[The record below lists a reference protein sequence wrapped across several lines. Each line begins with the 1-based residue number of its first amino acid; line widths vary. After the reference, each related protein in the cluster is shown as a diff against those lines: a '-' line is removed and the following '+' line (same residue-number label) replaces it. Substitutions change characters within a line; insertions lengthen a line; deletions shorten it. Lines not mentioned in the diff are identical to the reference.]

1 MVRILFIVF
10 LCLLVPGLASM
21 GYSLWQGP
29 AAWSVD
35 TGVFWGLPISL
46 FVFWIGLAHAGTLI
60 SAIFLVLDVKME
72 RRTSILAELATL
84 CALVVA
90 AIFPLMHL
98 GVIENFY
105 MVAPYMD
112 SRGSMANVC
121 SPLVWDFCCILA
133 YGFLSVVYLIVHML
147 SEKSAVAASIHRPLA
162 WLLFPMV
169 LWVHTV
175 VSLDF
180 AATFVPAWRGAFFPI
195 YFIVGAVFSGLAMV
209 NIMLCGEGYRM
220 RQLEKLM
227 LVGSWF
233 LGAFLLWDWALK
245 GDLNVVVLIFAV
257 LLPQFW
263 FVSAVR
269 ESTLGRVLV
278 ASSVLVGMLLE
289 RVFLVFPTGG
299 SGIGWV
305 DLGLICFGFGLFG
318 VIFLVARLKLSRLI
332 EGEEVLMGEVEESAP
347 KRPAT
352 VKFAYFPPLTTPE
365 FRALRFPLLLGI
377 LSCVLF
383 LVWVVG
389 CLEENGI
396 AFSDVNL
403 IPLTCPIV
411 TAVAGFVLCLRPLVF
426 HIGKVGGIVMVAL
439 AVLLGVLA
447 GMVYGGVMSVPSG
460 SVVSSTGDMFDVN
473 ALPDSTSS
481 LDSVAVIRT
490 KAVFEARCAGCH
502 GADGRLNEKFVREYY
517 PVPQDLDLARMDALG
532 EDSLVN
538 VVLNGRTNMNPYAGR
553 ISPQMARG
561 LVRYMRLLA
570 ESARADGV
578 RAKAGEGGGE

>member
-1 MVRILFIVF
+1 VVRILFIVF
-10 LCLLVPGLASM
+10 LCLLAPGLVSM

-90 AIFPLMHL
+90 VIFPLMHL
-98 GVIENFY
+98 GVIQNFY
-105 MVAPYMD
+105 MVAPYME

-133 YGFLSVVYLIVHML
+133 YGLLSVVYLVVHVL
-147 SEKSAVAASIHRPLA
+147 ADKSAVAASIHRPLA

-169 LWVHTV
+169 LWVHTI

-209 NIMLCGEGYRM
+209 NIMLCAEGYRM

-233 LGAFLLWDWALK
+233 LGAFLLWDFALK
-245 GDLNVVVLIFAV
+245 GNLSVTVLVFAV
-257 LLPQFW
+257 LLPQLM
-263 FVSAVR
+263 FVSVVR

-278 ASSVLVGMLLE
+278 SSSIIVGLLLE
-289 RVFLVFPTGG
+289 RVFLVFP
-299 SGIGWV
+299 SGVVGFGWV

-318 VIFLVARLKLSRLI
+318 VIFLVARLKLSRVI
-332 EGEEVLMGEVEESAP
+332 EGEEVLMGEVEDTVP

-352 VKFAYFPPLTTPE
+352 GRFSYFAPLTTPE
-365 FRALRFPLLLGI
+365 FRMLRFPLLLGI
-377 LSCVLF
+377 IACTLF

-389 CLEENGI
+389 CLKENGI
-396 AFSDVNL
+396 AFSDANL
-403 IPLTCPIV
+403 VPLTCPII
-411 TAVAGFVLCLRPLVF
+411 TTVAGIVLCLRPLVM
-426 HIGKVGGIVMVAL
+426 HIGKVGGVVMVAL
-439 AVLLGVLA
+439 AALLGVLA
-447 GMVYGGVMSVPSG
+447 GMVYGGVTSVPSG
-460 SVVSSTGDMFDVN
+460 AVVGSTGDMLDVGT
-473 ALPDSTSS
+473 LPDSTST

-490 KAVFEARCAGCH
+490 KAVFKARCAGCH

-517 PVPQDLDLARMDALG
+517 PVPQNLDVSRMDALG

-538 VVLNGRTNMNPYAGR
+538 VILNGRTNMNPYAGR

-570 ESARADGV
+570 ETPAADNTT
-578 RAKAGEGGGE
+578 RNEGGDE

>member
-90 AIFPLMHL
+90 VIFPLMHL

-112 SRGSMANVC
+112 SRGSMANVS

-133 YGFLSVVYLIVHML
+133 YGFLSVVYLVVHML

-396 AFSDVNL
+396 AFSDANL
-403 IPLTCPIV
+403 IPLTCPIITV
-411 TAVAGFVLCLRPLVF
+411 VAGFVLCLRPLVF
-426 HIGKVGGIVMVAL
+426 HIGKVGGVVMVAL

-447 GMVYGGVMSVPSG
+447 GMVYGGVTSVPSG
-460 SVVSSTGDMFDVN
+460 TVVSGSGDMFDVGT
-473 ALPDSTSS
+473 LPDSAST
-481 LDSVAVIRT
+481 LDSVTVIRT

>member
-10 LCLLVPGLASM
+10 LCLLAPGLVSM

-35 TGVFWGLPISL
+35 SGVFWGMPISL

-72 RRTSILAELATL
+72 RRTSILSELATL

-90 AIFPLMHL
+90 VIFPLMHL
-98 GVIENFY
+98 GVIQNFY
-105 MVAPYMD
+105 MVAPYME
-112 SRGSMANVC
+112 SRGSMANMC

-133 YGFLSVVYLIVHML
+133 YGLLSVVYLVVHVL
-147 SEKSAVAASIHRPLA
+147 ADKSAVAASIHRPLA

-169 LWVHTV
+169 LWVHTI

-195 YFIVGAVFSGLAMV
+195 YFIVGAMFSGLAMV
-209 NIMLCGEGYRM
+209 NIMLCAEGYRM

-233 LGAFLLWDWALK
+233 LGAFLLWDFALK
-245 GDLNVVVLIFAV
+245 GNLSVTVLVFAV
-257 LLPQFW
+257 LLPQLM

-278 ASSVLVGMLLE
+278 SSSIIVGLLLE
-289 RVFLVFPTGG
+289 RVFLVFP
-299 SGIGWV
+299 SGVVGFGWV

-318 VIFLVARLKLSRLI
+318 VIFLVARLKLSRVI
-332 EGEEVLMGEVEESAP
+332 EGEEVLMGEVEDTVP

-352 VKFAYFPPLTTPE
+352 GRFSYFAPLTTPE
-365 FRALRFPLLLGI
+365 FRMLRFPLLLGI
-377 LSCVLF
+377 IACTLF

-389 CLEENGI
+389 CLKENGI
-396 AFSDVNL
+396 VFSDANL
-403 IPLTCPIV
+403 VPLTCPII
-411 TAVAGFVLCLRPLVF
+411 TTVAGIVLCLRPLVM

-439 AVLLGVLA
+439 AALLGVLA
-447 GMVYGGVMSVPSG
+447 GMVYGGVTSVPSG
-460 SVVSSTGDMFDVN
+460 AVVSSMGDMLDVGT
-473 ALPDSTSS
+473 LPDSTST
-481 LDSVAVIRT
+481 LDSVAIIRT

-502 GADGRLNEKFVREYY
+502 GADGHLNEKFVREYY
-517 PVPQDLDLARMDALG
+517 PVPQNLDISRMDALG

-538 VVLNGRTNMNPYAGR
+538 VILNGRTNMNPYAGR

-570 ESARADGV
+570 ETLAADNTT
-578 RAKAGEGGGE
+578 RNEGGDE

>member
-10 LCLLVPGLASM
+10 LCLLAPGLVSM

-35 TGVFWGLPISL
+35 SGVFWGMPISL

-90 AIFPLMHL
+90 VIFPLMHL
-98 GVIENFY
+98 GVIQNFY
-105 MVAPYMD
+105 MVAPYME

-133 YGFLSVVYLIVHML
+133 YGLLSVVYLVVHVL
-147 SEKSAVAASIHRPLA
+147 ADKSAVAASIHRPLA

-169 LWVHTV
+169 LWVHTI

-209 NIMLCGEGYRM
+209 NIMLCAEGYRM

-233 LGAFLLWDWALK
+233 LGAFLLWDFALK
-245 GDLNVVVLIFAV
+245 GNLSVTVLVFAV
-257 LLPQFW
+257 LLPQLM

-278 ASSVLVGMLLE
+278 SSSIIVGLLLE
-289 RVFLVFPTGG
+289 RVFLVFP
-299 SGIGWV
+299 SGVVGFGWV

-318 VIFLVARLKLSRLI
+318 VIFLVARLKLSRVI
-332 EGEEVLMGEVEESAP
+332 EGEEVLMGEVEETVP

-352 VKFAYFPPLTTPE
+352 GRFSYFAPLTTPE
-365 FRALRFPLLLGI
+365 FRMLRFPLLLGI
-377 LSCVLF
+377 IACTLF
-383 LVWVVG
+383 MVWAVG
-389 CLEENGI
+389 CLKENGI
-396 AFSDVNL
+396 VFSDANL
-403 IPLTCPIV
+403 VPLTCPII
-411 TAVAGFVLCLRPLVF
+411 TTVAGIVLCLRPLVM
-426 HIGKVGGIVMVAL
+426 HISKVGGAVMVAL
-439 AVLLGVLA
+439 AALLGVLA
-447 GMVYGGVMSVPSG
+447 GMVYGGVTSVPSG
-460 SVVSSTGDMFDVN
+460 AVVSSTGDMLDVGT
-473 ALPDSTSS
+473 LPDSTST
-481 LDSVAVIRT
+481 LDSVAIIRT

-502 GADGRLNEKFVREYY
+502 GINGRLNEKFVREYY

-570 ESARADGV
+570 ETPAADNAT
-578 RAKAGEGGGE
+578 RNEGGDE

>member
-1 MVRILFIVF
+1 M
-10 LCLLVPGLASM
+10 
-21 GYSLWQGP
+21 
-29 AAWSVD
+29 
-35 TGVFWGLPISL
+35 
-46 FVFWIGLAHAGTLI
+46 
-60 SAIFLVLDVKME
+60 
-72 RRTSILAELATL
+72 
-84 CALVVA
+84 
-90 AIFPLMHL
+90 
-98 GVIENFY
+98 
-105 MVAPYMD
+105 
-112 SRGSMANVC
+112 
-121 SPLVWDFCCILA
+121 
-133 YGFLSVVYLIVHML
+133 
-147 SEKSAVAASIHRPLA
+147 AASIHRPLA

-278 ASSVLVGMLLE
+278 ASSILVGMLLE

-347 KRPAT
+347 NRPAT

-411 TAVAGFVLCLRPLVF
+411 TAVAGFVLCLRPLVM
-426 HIGKVGGIVMVAL
+426 HIGKVGGAL
-439 AVLLGVLA
+439 LVVLA
-447 GMVYGGVMSVPSG
+447 AVFGIVAAMFYSEPLSAPSG
-460 SVVSSTGDMFDVN
+460 AVVSSTGDMFDVG
-473 ALPDSTSS
+473 ALPDSAST

>member
-112 SRGSMANVC
+112 SRGSMANVS

-133 YGFLSVVYLIVHML
+133 YGFLSVVYLVVHML

-318 VIFLVARLKLSRLI
+318 VIFLVARLRLSRMI

-383 LVWVVG
+383 LVWVVE

-396 AFSDVNL
+396 AFSDANL
-403 IPLTCPIV
+403 IPLTCPIITV
-411 TAVAGFVLCLRPLVF
+411 VAGFVLCLRPLVF
-426 HIGKVGGIVMVAL
+426 HIGKVGGVVMVAL

-460 SVVSSTGDMFDVN
+460 TVVSGTGDMFDVG
-473 ALPDSTSS
+473 ALPDSAST

-570 ESARADGV
+570 ESARTDGV

>member
-426 HIGKVGGIVMVAL
+426 HIGKVGGVVMVAL

-473 ALPDSTSS
+473 ALPDSAST

>member
-35 TGVFWGLPISL
+35 TDVFWGLPISL

>member
-90 AIFPLMHL
+90 VIFPLMHL

-112 SRGSMANVC
+112 SRGSMANVS

-133 YGFLSVVYLIVHML
+133 YGFLSVVYLVVHML

-396 AFSDVNL
+396 AFSDANL

-426 HIGKVGGIVMVAL
+426 HIGKVGGVVMVAL

-447 GMVYGGVMSVPSG
+447 GMVYGGVTSVPSG
-460 SVVSSTGDMFDVN
+460 TVVSGTGDMFDVGT
-473 ALPDSTSS
+473 LPDSAST
-481 LDSVAVIRT
+481 LDSVTVIRT

-532 EDSLVN
+532 EDSMVN

-570 ESARADGV
+570 ESARTDGV

>member
-112 SRGSMANVC
+112 SRGSMANVS

-133 YGFLSVVYLIVHML
+133 YGFLSVVYLVVHML

-169 LWVHTV
+169 LWVHTI

-180 AATFVPAWRGAFFPI
+180 AATFVSAWRGAFFPI

-278 ASSVLVGMLLE
+278 ASSVLVGMLFE

-396 AFSDVNL
+396 AFSDANL

-426 HIGKVGGIVMVAL
+426 HIGKVGGVVMVAL

-447 GMVYGGVMSVPSG
+447 GMVYGGVTSVPSG
-460 SVVSSTGDMFDVN
+460 TVVSGTGDMFDVGT
-473 ALPDSTSS
+473 LPDSAST
-481 LDSVAVIRT
+481 LDSVTVIRT

-532 EDSLVN
+532 EDSMVN

-570 ESARADGV
+570 ESARTDGV

>member
-112 SRGSMANVC
+112 SRGSMANVS

-133 YGFLSVVYLIVHML
+133 YGFLSVVYLVVHML

-396 AFSDVNL
+396 AFSDANL
-403 IPLTCPIV
+403 IPLTCPIITV
-411 TAVAGFVLCLRPLVF
+411 VAGFVLCLRPLVF
-426 HIGKVGGIVMVAL
+426 HIGKVGGVVMVAL

-460 SVVSSTGDMFDVN
+460 TVVSGTGDMFDVGT
-473 ALPDSTSS
+473 LPDSAST
-481 LDSVAVIRT
+481 LDSVTVIRT

-570 ESARADGV
+570 ESARTDGV

>member
-10 LCLLVPGLASM
+10 LCLLVPGLLSM

-29 AAWSVD
+29 LAWSVD
-35 TGVFWGLPISL
+35 SGVFWGLPISL

-90 AIFPLMHL
+90 VIFPLMHL
-98 GVIENFY
+98 GIIENFY

-112 SRGSMANVC
+112 ARGSVANVR

-133 YGFLSVVYLIVHML
+133 YGFLSVVYLLVHML
-147 SEKSAVAASIHRPLA
+147 SEKSPVAASIHRPLA

-180 AATFVPAWRGAFFPI
+180 AATFVPAWRGAFFPV

-233 LGAFLLWDWALK
+233 LGTFLLWDWALK
-245 GDLNVVVLIFAV
+245 GDLNVVVFIFAV
-257 LLPQFW
+257 LLPQLW

-305 DLGLICFGFGLFG
+305 DLGLVCFGFGLFG
-318 VIFLVARLKLSRLI
+318 VVFLVARLKLSRLI
-332 EGEEVLMGEVEESAP
+332 EGEEVLMGEVDETASAVA
-347 KRPAT
+347 PAGRRT
-352 VKFAYFPPLTTPE
+352 YFPPFTTPE
-365 FRALRFPLLLGI
+365 FRMLRFPLLLGV
-377 LSCVLF
+377 LSCTLF
-383 LVWVVG
+383 LVWVVT
-389 CLEENGI
+389 CLEENGVTFTD
-396 AFSDVNL
+396 ANL
-403 IPLTCPIV
+403 VPLTCPIV
-411 TAVAGFVLCLRPLVF
+411 TAVAGIVLCLRPLVI
-426 HIGKVGGIVMVAL
+426 HIGKVGG
-439 AVLLGVLA
+439 VLLVSLAIVFGVVA
-447 GMVYGGVMSVPSG
+447 GMVYGGVPSTPSG
-460 SVVSSTGDMFDVN
+460 TVVSGSGDMFDVCD
-473 ALPDSTSS
+473 LPDSAAA
-481 LDSVAVIRT
+481 LDSVAMIRT

-502 GADGRLNEKFVREYY
+502 GADGRLNEKFVREFY

-570 ESARADGV
+570 ESAREDSA
-578 RAKAGEGGGE
+578 RAKAGEGGGQ

>member
-10 LCLLVPGLASM
+10 LCLLAPGLASM

-35 TGVFWGLPISL
+35 SGVFWGMPISL

-90 AIFPLMHL
+90 VIFPLMHL
-98 GVIENFY
+98 GVIQNFY
-105 MVAPYMD
+105 MVAPYME

-133 YGFLSVVYLIVHML
+133 YGLLSVVYLVVHVL
-147 SEKSAVAASIHRPLA
+147 ADKSAVAASIHRPLA

-169 LWVHTV
+169 LWVHTI

-209 NIMLCGEGYRM
+209 NIMLCAEGYRM

-233 LGAFLLWDWALK
+233 LGAFLLWDFALK
-245 GDLNVVVLIFAV
+245 GNLSVTVLVFAV
-257 LLPQFW
+257 LLPQLM

-278 ASSVLVGMLLE
+278 SSSIIVGLLLE
-289 RVFLVFPTGG
+289 RVFLVFP
-299 SGIGWV
+299 SGVVGFGWV

-318 VIFLVARLKLSRLI
+318 VIFLVARLKLSRVI
-332 EGEEVLMGEVEESAP
+332 EGEEVLMGEVEETVP

-352 VKFAYFPPLTTPE
+352 GRFSYFAPLTTPE
-365 FRALRFPLLLGI
+365 FRMLRFPLLLGI
-377 LSCVLF
+377 IACTLF

-396 AFSDVNL
+396 AFSDANL
-403 IPLTCPIV
+403 VPLTCPII
-411 TAVAGFVLCLRPLVF
+411 TTVAGIVLCLRPLVM
-426 HIGKVGGIVMVAL
+426 HIGKVGGVVMVAL
-439 AVLLGVLA
+439 AALLGVLA
-447 GMVYGGVMSVPSG
+447 GMVYGGVTSVPSG
-460 SVVSSTGDMFDVN
+460 AVVSSTGDMLDVGT
-473 ALPDSTSS
+473 LPDSTST

-502 GADGRLNEKFVREYY
+502 GADGHLNEKFVREYY
-517 PVPQDLDLARMDALG
+517 PVPQNLDVSRIDALG

-538 VVLNGRTNMNPYAGR
+538 VILNGRTNMNPYAGR

-570 ESARADGV
+570 ETPAADNAARN
-578 RAKAGEGGGE
+578 EGGDE

>member
-35 TGVFWGLPISL
+35 TDVFWGLPISL

-473 ALPDSTSS
+473 VLPDSTSS

>member
-112 SRGSMANVC
+112 SRGSMANVS

-133 YGFLSVVYLIVHML
+133 YGFLSVVYLVVHML

-396 AFSDVNL
+396 AFSDANL
-403 IPLTCPIV
+403 IPLTCPIITV
-411 TAVAGFVLCLRPLVF
+411 VAGFVLCLRPLVF
-426 HIGKVGGIVMVAL
+426 HIGKVGGVVMVAL

-447 GMVYGGVMSVPSG
+447 GMVYGGVTSVPSG
-460 SVVSSTGDMFDVN
+460 TVVSGTGDMFDVGT
-473 ALPDSTSS
+473 LPDSAST
-481 LDSVAVIRT
+481 LDSVTVIRT

>member
-10 LCLLVPGLASM
+10 LCLLVPGLASL
-21 GYSLWQGP
+21 GYSIWQGP

-84 CALVVA
+84 CSLAVA
-90 AIFPLMHL
+90 VIFPLMHL

-133 YGFLSVVYLIVHML
+133 YGFLSVVYLVVHML
-147 SEKSAVAASIHRPLA
+147 SEKSPVAASIHRPLA

-180 AATFVPAWRGAFFPI
+180 AATFVPAWRGAFFPV

-245 GDLNVVVLIFAV
+245 GDLNVIVLIFAV

-263 FVSAVR
+263 FVSAIR

-289 RVFLVFPTGG
+289 RVFLVFPSGG

-305 DLGLICFGFGLFG
+305 DLGLVCFGFGLFG

-332 EGEEVLMGEVEESAP
+332 EGEEVLMGEVDETASAVA
-347 KRPAT
+347 PAGRRT
-352 VKFAYFPPLTTPE
+352 YFPPFTTPE
-365 FRALRFPLLLGI
+365 FRMLRFPLLLGI

-383 LVWVVG
+383 FVWVVG
-389 CLEENGI
+389 SLEENDV
-396 AFSDVNL
+396 AFTDANL
-403 IPLTCPIV
+403 IPLVCPII
-411 TAVAGFVLCLRPLVF
+411 TAVAGFVLCLRPLLM
-426 HIGKVGGIVMVAL
+426 HIGKVGGAL
-439 AVLLGVLA
+439 LIVLA
-447 GMVYGGVMSVPSG
+447 IVFGIIAAMFYSEPLSAPSG
-460 SVVSSTGDMFDVN
+460 MVVSSTGDMFDVN
-473 ALPDSTSS
+473 ALPDSTSM

-538 VVLNGRTNMNPYAGR
+538 VVLNGRTNMNPYSGR

-570 ESARADGV
+570 ESSRADGAN
-578 RAKAGEGGGE
+578 AKAGEGGGE

>member
-35 TGVFWGLPISL
+35 TDVFWGLPISL

-473 ALPDSTSS
+473 ALPDSAST